1 MGINNSRLTAVLL
14 AFLLQT
20 VARAQNEPTFAYTGE
35 DAQRS
40 AANVHHVN
48 FGGLANSVL
57 VADEVLLF
65 PYLPALFYETGYLLL
80 PSNRNVNVSLNVA
93 PEVFLSVF
101 FMGRITGTAE
111 LVLFNEAS
119 TRRERGLGLRI
130 GAGYSA
136 LGSTFDYA
144 ESTPV
149 LRAGFLIGN
158 IRATY
163 MHSIGGNAIIDHQLG
178 IAIKFDW

>member
-1 MGINNSRLTAVLL
+1 MGARNRRLLL
-14 AFLLQT
+14 AGSVLCVLT
-20 VARAQNEPTFAYTGE
+20 TLRAQNTPTFAYTGD
-35 DAQRS
+35 DAMRS
-40 AANVHHVN
+40 AANVHRVN

-57 VADEVLLF
+57 VEDNRLLF
-65 PYLPALFYETGYLLL
+65 PYLPALFYETGYMLL

-93 PEVFLSVF
+93 PEIFLSVF

-111 LVLFNEAS
+111 VVLFNEAS
-119 TRRERGLGLRI
+119 TRHERGLGLRV
-130 GAGYSA
+130 GVGYSA

-149 LRAGFLIGN
+149 LRAGLLIGN
-158 IRATY
+158 IRTTY